1 MTAWLWSRHCCLYK
15 SGLDWFSPL
24 PSCIQGIPHAT
35 IAVTGCSA
43 PFPAENYCPCQ
54 PQRADCRLL
63 RLASMPIIKTPRAQ
77 MSSYKKLKAPI
88 AAHILRNFAVK
99 DIQKCTYNSVP
110 QNSNLIFPPQATIQ
124 RLKSSLEGAV
134 R

>member
-1 MTAWLWSRHCCLYK
+1 
-15 SGLDWFSPL
+15 
-24 PSCIQGIPHAT
+24 
-35 IAVTGCSA
+35 
-43 PFPAENYCPCQ
+43 
-54 PQRADCRLL
+54 
-63 RLASMPIIKTPRAQ
+63 

-99 DIQKCTYNSVP
+99 DIQKNINNGVP
-110 QNSNLIFPPQATIQ
+110 QNSNLIFPLQATIQ

>member
-1 MTAWLWSRHCCLYK
+1 
-15 SGLDWFSPL
+15 
-24 PSCIQGIPHAT
+24 
-35 IAVTGCSA
+35 
-43 PFPAENYCPCQ
+43 
-54 PQRADCRLL
+54 
-63 RLASMPIIKTPRAQ
+63 

-88 AAHILRNFAVK
+88 AAHLLKNFAVK
-99 DIQKCTYNSVP
+99 DIQKYTYNSVP